1 MGRKIDNSRLNQIRD
16 CVQKNPSKKAGWIAR
31 QLGLD
36 NKTVQRALAQLER
49 RGDLFSEDPKGGV
62 SWFGKRK

>member
-1 MGRKIDNSRLNQIRD
+1 MGRKNDSNRLNQIRD
-16 CVQKNPSKKAGWIAR
+16 CAKKNPDKKIGWIAR

-36 NKTVQRALAQLER
+36 NKTVQRAFTQLEA
-49 RGDLFSEDPKGGV
+49 RGDLFAEDEKGRV